1 MEAMGL
7 RPLAPVP
14 VRLLA
19 SGQKRRVALARVIAG
34 GSALWLLDE
43 PGVGLDAHS
52 LTLLADAMRR
62 HRAAGGGLLAATH
75 MDLGLENARRSEER
89 RVGKECVS
97 TGRSRWSPFL

>member
-1 MEAMGL
+1 MDAMSL
-7 RPLAPVP
+7 MPLAPVP
-14 VRLLA
+14 VRLLS

-75 MDLGLENARRSEER
+75 MALGLENERVLGSAARGVGEEW
-89 RVGKECVS
+89 CS
-97 TGRSRWSPFL
+97 TCRTRW